1 MESNMA
7 VREVAIRL
15 GTTLAHVYNTVRAD
29 RLPGAFKKDG
39 VWQVPE
45 AAVDAYLKRRQQRI
59 GSTPHNEQ
67 PSVAA

>member
-7 VREVAIRL
+7 IKEVAIRL
-15 GTTLAHVYNTVRAD
+15 GVTLTHVYNLVRAD
-29 RLPGAFKKDG
+29 RLPGAFKEDG

-45 AAVDAYLKRRQQRI
+45 TAVAAYLKRRQQRI